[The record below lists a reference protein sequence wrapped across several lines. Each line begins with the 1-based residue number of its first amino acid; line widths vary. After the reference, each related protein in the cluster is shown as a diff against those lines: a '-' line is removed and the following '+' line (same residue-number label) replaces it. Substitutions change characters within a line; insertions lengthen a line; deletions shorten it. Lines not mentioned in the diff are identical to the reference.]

1 MTFKHFIEAVNAMP
15 PTSRLGR
22 GSCDTHNHVFGPFER
37 FPLDFPPD
45 YPIPLAPIQKY
56 LQMLDTV
63 GLDRGVLIQPSQQDC
78 SMDILLDALRIG
90 GDRLRGVG
98 AARAEITEQRMQEVV
113 AAGVVGLRFVEAH
126 APHGKPRAGSVG
138 FRAIPELATRMKA
151 LDLSINI
158 WGKLPDII
166 SGLDAI
172 LAPELPVV
180 LEHMGMLD
188 IGAGI
193 ESRDFQ
199 TLLGLLKEGRIWVK
213 LSVCRCSS
221 AAPDYADLR
230 PFADLLVE
238 ANPDRLLW
246 GSDWPFIRMQGV
258 EPDVG
263 NLADLFHVWINDSS
277 VQRKILIDN
286 PGRLYK
292 FSSLGDVS

>member
-1 MTFKHFIEAVNAMP
+1 VTFNHFIEAVNAMP

-56 LQMLDTV
+56 LQMLDSV

-78 SMDILLDALRIG
+78 SMYILLDALRIG

-98 AARAEITEQRMQEVV
+98 AARAGITEQRLQEVV
-113 AAGVVGLRFVEAH
+113 AAGVVGLRFVEAR
-126 APHGKPRAGSVG
+126 APDGKPRAGSVG
-138 FRAIPELATRMKA
+138 FKAIPELASRMKA

-166 SGLDAI
+166 SGMDAI

-180 LEHMGMLD
+180 FEHMGMLD

-193 ESRDFQ
+193 QGRDFQ
-199 TLLGLLKEGRIWVK
+199 TLLSLLKEGRIWVK
-213 LSVCRCSS
+213 LSVCRCSA

-263 NLADLFHVWINDSS
+263 NLADLFHVWINDPLI
-277 VQRKILIDN
+277 QRKILIDN

-292 FSSLGDVS
+292 FSSSGDVS